1 MGFSELFIRR
11 PVLSTVVSLMILLL
25 GAQGI
30 LSMSIRQ
37 YPKVDETVI
46 TVTTAYPG
54 ASADVIQGFITS
66 TITKSVS
73 AAEGVDYV
81 TSSSALG
88 LSTVSVHMR
97 LNTDPDKALTEVI
110 AKVQQVR
117 GNLPDEAKDPVIQ
130 KGTGFSFALMY
141 LAARSETMNAQQL
154 TDYLIRVIQPRF
166 ATVNGVANADVLGA
180 QEFAM
185 RVWLD
190 PMALASRQVTATDVL
205 AAITA
210 SNFLSAPGK
219 TKNDYYA
226 YSIEAKTTLQD
237 PETFG
242 ALPIRT
248 NGDDV
253 VRLRDV
259 ARVELAAASND
270 TRVRFNGEDGVF
282 LGIFQTPSANP
293 LDVSA
298 GVRAELPLIQSS
310 LPAGMHIELV
320 YDSTEAISAS
330 IEEVLHTI
338 IEAALIVVV
347 VILLFLGSFRSVII
361 PIVTIPLSLVGVCFM
376 LWALG
381 YSLNTL
387 TLLAM
392 VLAIGLVVDDAIV
405 VVENIHRHI
414 DEGLAPMRA
423 AIVGMQEITG
433 AVISMTVTLAAV
445 YAPIAFTQGVTGA
458 LFREFS
464 LTLAGAVILSGFIAL
479 TVSPMMAAYL
489 LKPGGSKLQHFID
502 RIFSAFSGW
511 YGRRLEGSLKVRPIT
526 LLIVVI
532 VIGTVGFLFV
542 NTKSELAPDEDQGA
556 LFALVNAPPYATVD
570 YTQHYVDQI
579 AERTK
584 DIPEREALFSIA
596 GNGAANSA
604 FSGMVLKPWGQ
615 RTRSQAEVQQDI
627 QGRLDKVAGVQAFV
641 FGVPS
646 LPGTGGGLP
655 IQMVV
660 QSTATADRV
669 YEVAEEIKNRAQ
681 ASGKFIVV
689 QNSVSFD
696 TPKVNVTIDRARAAA
711 LGVSVADIGN
721 TLTLLVGENG
731 ISKFDREARA
741 YDIIT
746 QVPQQYRN
754 NPESLGTFFVR
765 SQSGK
770 MVPLSAVVTISTA
783 GSAPAIEQFNQLNS
797 ATLSALPLPGITSG
811 TGLAELQTIAREVMP
826 QGFFIEYAGQSRTE
840 IETGNTLL
848 IVFGLAI
855 VVIYLVLAAQFES
868 FRDPLIIMMSVP
880 LSLFGAVAVLNIC
893 SRLGNFV
900 PALSG
905 GTINIYSQVG
915 LITLVGLITKHGIL
929 MVEFANQLREERGL
943 NKHDAIVESAKV
955 RLRPILMTTA
965 AMVFG
970 VIPLILSVGAGAK
983 ARFAMGIVIASGMS
997 VGTLFTLFVVP
1008 MFYTYLSSAHRKHTD
1023 DDAPATTTPG
1033 PEGKLADGTPMA
1045 PPPAEPPPGAVPA
1058 H

>member
-1 MGFSELFIRR
+1 MNFSEIFIRR
-11 PVLSTVVSLMILLL
+11 PVLTTVVSLLILLL

-30 LSMSIRQ
+30 LNMSIRQ

-46 TVTTAYPG
+46 TITTAYPG

-73 AAEGVDYV
+73 SAEGVDYV
-81 TSSSALG
+81 TSKSALG
-88 LSTVSVHMR
+88 LSTVSVYMR

-117 GNLPDEAKDPVIQ
+117 GDLPTEAKDPVIQ
-130 KGTGFSFALMY
+130 KGTGFTFALMY
-141 LAARSETMNAQQL
+141 LAARSKTMNTQQL

-166 ATVNGVANADVLGA
+166 ATVNGVANAEVLGA

-190 PMALASRQVTATDVL
+190 PTAMAARKVTATEVL
-205 AAITA
+205 AAIQG

-219 TKNDYYA
+219 TKNEYYA

-237 PETFG
+237 PDTFG
-242 ALPIRT
+242 ELPVRA
-248 NGDDV
+248 NGDEV
-253 VRLRDV
+253 VRLHDI
-259 ARVELAAASND
+259 ARIELAAASND
-270 TRVRFNGEDGVF
+270 TRVRFNGEEGVF
-282 LGIFQTPSANP
+282 LGIYQTPSANP

-310 LPAGMHIELV
+310 LPAGMDIVLV

-338 IEAALIVVV
+338 LEAAAIVVV

-361 PIVTIPLSLVGVCFM
+361 PIVTIPLSLIGVCFI

-414 DEGLAPMRA
+414 EEGLAPMEA
-423 AIVGMQEITG
+423 AIVGMREIFG
-433 AVISMTVTLAAV
+433 AVVSMTITLAAV

-464 LTLAGAVILSGFIAL
+464 LTLAGAVILSGFVAV
-479 TVSPMMAAYL
+479 TVSPMMAARI
-489 LKPGGSKLQHFID
+489 LKPGGGKLQHFVD
-502 RIFSAFSGW
+502 RIFERFGNW
-511 YGRRLEGSLKVRPIT
+511 YARRLDGSLKVRPIT
-526 LLIVVI
+526 LLMVAVI
-532 VIGTVGFLFV
+532 LGTLVYLFTS
-542 NTKSELAPDEDQGA
+542 TKSELAPEEDQGA
-556 LFALVNAPPYATVD
+556 MFAVVNAPQYATVD

-579 AERTK
+579 AQKTK
-584 DIPEREALFSIA
+584 DIPERDALFSIS
-596 GNGAANSA
+596 GSGSANSA
-604 FSGMVLKPWGQ
+604 FSGLVLKPWSQ
-615 RTRSQAEVQQDI
+615 RTRTQAEIQQEVQGLLNQ
-627 QGRLDKVAGVQAFV
+627 VAGVQSFV

-655 IQMVV
+655 IQIVI
-660 QSTATADRV
+660 QSTAAADRV
-669 YEVAEEIKNRAQ
+669 YQVAETILGRAMG
-681 ASGKFIVV
+681 SGKFIIV
-689 QNSVSFD
+689 QNSLSFD

-731 ISKFDREARA
+731 ISKFDRESRA

-746 QVPQQYRN
+746 QVPQKYRM

-765 SQSGK
+765 AQSGD
-770 MVPLSAVVTISTA
+770 MVPLSSVVSIDTV

-797 ATLSALPLPGITSG
+797 ATLSALPVPGVTSG
-811 TGLAELQTIAREVMP
+811 QGLAELQQIAKEVMP
-826 QGFFIEYAGQSRTE
+826 QGFFLEYAGQSRTE

-880 LSLFGAVAVLNIC
+880 LSIFGAVAVLNVC

-929 MVEFANQLREERGL
+929 MVEFANQQRELRGL
-943 NKHDAIVESAKV
+943 GKREAIIEAARV

-970 VIPLILSVGAGAK
+970 VVPLITSVGAGAK

-997 VGTLFTLFVVP
+997 IGTIFTLFVVP
-1008 MFYTYLSSAHRKHTD
+1008 MFYTLLSSEHKQHTD
-1023 DDAPATTTPG
+1023 GSAPATPH
-1033 PEGKLADGTPMA
+1033 A
-1045 PPPAEPPPGAVPA
+1045 PPPAGPAPTAEPAAA

>member
-1 MGFSELFIRR
+1 MSFSELFIRR
-11 PVLSTVVSLMILLL
+11 PVLSTVVSFMILLL

-37 YPKVDETVI
+37 YPKVDETVV

-66 TITKSVS
+66 TIAKSVS
-73 AAEGVDYV
+73 SAEGVDYV

-88 LSTVSVHMR
+88 LSTVSVYMR

-117 GNLPDEAKDPVIQ
+117 GQLPEEAKDPVIQ
-130 KGTGFSFALMY
+130 KGTGFQFALMY
-141 LAARSETMNAQQL
+141 LAARSDTMNAQQL

-166 ATVNGVANADVLGA
+166 ATVNGVANAEILGA

-185 RVWLD
+185 RVWID
-190 PMALASRQVTATDVL
+190 PVALASRNVTATEVL
-205 AAITA
+205 AAIQG

-219 TKNDYYA
+219 TKNEFYA

-237 PETFG
+237 PDTFG
-242 ALPIRT
+242 ALPIRS
-248 NGDDV
+248 NGDEI

-259 ARVELAAASND
+259 ANIELAAASTD
-270 TRVRFNGEDGVF
+270 TEVRFNGKEGVF

-293 LDVSA
+293 LDVAS
-298 GVRAELPLIQSS
+298 GVRKELPLIAQS
-310 LPAGMHIELV
+310 LPAGMTIELV

-330 IEEVLHTI
+330 IEEVLRTI
-338 IEAALIVVV
+338 LEASAIVVV
-347 VILLFLGSFRSVII
+347 VIFLFLGSFRSVII
-361 PIVTIPLSLVGVCFM
+361 PIVTIPLSLIGVCFI

-414 DEGLAPMRA
+414 EEGLKPMKA

-433 AVISMTVTLAAV
+433 AVIAMTVTLAAV
-445 YAPIAFTQGVTGA
+445 YAPMAFTQGVTGA

-464 LTLAGAVILSGFIAL
+464 LTLAGAVLISGLVAL
-479 TVSPMMAAYL
+479 TVSPMMSARI
-489 LKPGGSKLQHFID
+489 LKPGGGRIQHFID
-502 RIFSAFSGW
+502 RVFDRFGNW
-511 YGRRLEGSLKVRPIT
+511 YARRLVGSLKVRPIT
-526 LLIVVI
+526 LAIVAAI
-532 VIGTVGFLFV
+532 LGTMVFLFL
-542 NTKSELAPDEDQGA
+542 NTSTELAPEEDEGA
-556 LFALVNAPPYATVD
+556 MFALINAPQYATID
-570 YTQHYVDQI
+570 YTQLYVDEI
-579 AERTK
+579 AQKTA
-584 DIPEREALFSIA
+584 DIPERQALFSIA
-596 GNGAANSA
+596 GSGAANSA
-604 FSGMVLKPWGQ
+604 FSGLVLKPWGE
-615 RTRSQAEVQQDI
+615 RTRSQAEVQQEV
-627 QGRLDKVAGVQAFV
+627 QGRLDTVSGVQAFV
-641 FGVPS
+641 FAVPS

-655 IQMVV
+655 VQFVV
-660 QSTATADRV
+660 QSTEPADRV
-669 YEVAEEIKNRAQ
+669 YAVAEEIKNRAM

-689 QNSVSFD
+689 QNSLSFD
-696 TPKVNVTIDRARAAA
+696 TPKVNVVIDRNRAAA
-711 LGVSVADIGN
+711 LGVSVAEIGN

-746 QVPQQYRN
+746 QVPEKYRL
-754 NPESLGTFFVR
+754 NPESLEAFFVR
-765 SQSGK
+765 SQAGD
-770 MVPLSAVVTISTA
+770 MVPLSSVVSISTV

-797 ATLSALPLPGITSG
+797 ATLSALPRPTVTSG
-811 TGLAELQTIAREVMP
+811 AGLAELQQIASQVMP
-826 QGFFIEYAGQSRTE
+826 SGYFVEYAGQSRTE

-848 IVFGLAI
+848 IVFGLAV

-880 LSLFGAVAVLNIC
+880 LSIFGALIPLN
-893 SRLGNFV
+893 LG
-900 PALSG
+900 AASL
-905 GTINIYSQVG
+905 NIYSQVG

-929 MVEFANQLREERGL
+929 MVEFANQQREERGL
-943 NKHDAIVESAKV
+943 NRHDAIVEAARV

-970 VIPLILSVGAGAK
+970 VVPLLFAEGAGAK
-983 ARFAMGIVIASGMS
+983 ARFSMGLVIATGMS
-997 VGTLFTLFVVP
+997 IGTVFTLFVVP
-1008 MFYTYLSSAHRKHTD
+1008 MFYTYLASAHHKRED
-1023 DDAPATTTPG
+1023 DEETVPPAKDGQQPAPA
-1033 PEGKLADGTPMA
+1033 
-1045 PPPAEPPPGAVPA
+1045 